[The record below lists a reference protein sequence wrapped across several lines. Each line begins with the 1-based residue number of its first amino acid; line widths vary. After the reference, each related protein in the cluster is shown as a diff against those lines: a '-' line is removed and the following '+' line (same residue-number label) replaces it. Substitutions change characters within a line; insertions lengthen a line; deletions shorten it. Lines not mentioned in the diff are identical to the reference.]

1 MVRMNP
7 RPDPKPASEPRSR
20 TVRRGAY
27 EISSE
32 RERLDLEVLHRYLEE
47 SSYWAAG
54 IPLPTV
60 RRAVQNSLPFG
71 IYHEGALVGF
81 ARVITDYATFAYV
94 GDVFV
99 LEPHRGK
106 GLSRWLM
113 ETIVADP
120 RLSDFRRWM
129 LATRDAHGLY
139 AQTGF
144 TPLANVERW
153 MERRPLSGGYGD
165 PAPGA
170 ADARTG

>member
-1 MVRMNP
+1 MNAK
-7 RPDPKPASEPRSR
+7 PDSKPASEPRPR
-20 TVRRGAY
+20 TLRRGAY

-32 RERLDLEVLHRYLEE
+32 RDRLDLEVVHRYLEE

-71 IYHEGALVGF
+71 VYHEGALVGF

-99 LEPHRGK
+99 LEEHRGK
-106 GLSRWLM
+106 GLSKWLM
-113 ETIVADP
+113 QVIVDDP
-120 RLSDFRRWM
+120 RLEGFRRWM

-139 AQTGF
+139 AQSGF
-144 TPLANVERW
+144 VPLSQATRW
-153 MERRPLSGGYGD
+153 MERRPLHGYVPGAPD
-165 PAPGA
+165 PLADAPG
-170 ADARTG
+170 